1 MRRAAMMLIP
11 MLSLALTAGCAED
24 KEEEDDDESSE
35 SADDTGETTD
45 DDTDGEEEAEEE
57 EEEEI
62 PDEDLGPDDSFAEQG
77 CDQME
82 DAGEELI
89 LGSSSSEANTAVV
102 VADEEGVWSLQM
114 PESGDGWFTI
124 EIPDW
129 MTVMRVFTE
138 SGVEYEIID
147 SDPFTDIMVNGACPD
162 QGISDQRV
170 AFHEWGAYT
179 VRVSEGAPETIW
191 FAIAKEQ

>member
-11 MLSLALTAGCAED
+11 ILSLALTTGCAED
-24 KEEEDDDESSE
+24 KGDEDEDEESSDES
-35 SADDTGETTD
+35 DDTGAAADE
-45 DDTDGEEEAEEE
+45 DTDEEEEEEE

-62 PDEDLGPDDSFAEQG
+62 PDEDLGADDAFAAMG
-77 CDQME
+77 CDQID
-82 DAGEELI
+82 DAGDELI

-138 SGVEYEIID
+138 RGVEYEIID

-162 QGISDQRV
+162 EGISDQRV